1 MASVI
6 VIGVGST
13 GLAVLERAE
22 QFYYEFTRQNCP
34 TDRIGLLFLETDRG
48 RQASVTSNGTTNIQ
62 NCQIELNNVS
72 SNLNGWHD
80 HPREEWNWMPE
91 NAAVLN
97 AHQGAGGQPAM
108 GRVALWSNAELV
120 SGQIDRL
127 FRSVGGNKETNIY
140 IVGSL
145 TGGTGTG
152 MFIDIAYM
160 VRKITEVNNIYGMFM
175 LPNAL
180 DVGDN
185 TKRPLYENAYSSLR
199 SLDKFSKIADGEDTN
214 YICHLPTGTDLSNL
228 RAPFSDV
235 TFFSQDFNNG
245 AASLGS
251 LSDLVKSVGFNLA
264 MS

>member
-72 SNLNGWHD
+72 SNLNGWHE

-91 NAAVLN
+91 NADVLN

-108 GRVALWSNAELV
+108 GRVALWSNANLV
-120 SGQIDRL
+120 
-127 FRSVGGNKETNIY
+127 
-140 IVGSL
+140 
-145 TGGTGTG
+145 
-152 MFIDIAYM
+152 
-160 VRKITEVNNIYGMFM
+160 
-175 LPNAL
+175 
-180 DVGDN
+180 
-185 TKRPLYENAYSSLR
+185 
-199 SLDKFSKIADGEDTN
+199 
-214 YICHLPTGTDLSNL
+214 
-228 RAPFSDV
+228 
-235 TFFSQDFNNG
+235 
-245 AASLGS
+245 
-251 LSDLVKSVGFNLA
+251 
-264 MS
+264 